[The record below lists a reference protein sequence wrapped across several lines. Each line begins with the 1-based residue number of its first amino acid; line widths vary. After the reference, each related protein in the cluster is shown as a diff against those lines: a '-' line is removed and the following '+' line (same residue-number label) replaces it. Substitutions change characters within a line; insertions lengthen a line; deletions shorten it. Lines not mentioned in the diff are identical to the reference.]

1 MPIPKEAAECWYHS
15 CAAHYCLVESWTQP
29 CTYPDCKVK
38 DWATGKP
45 YYMEHKKPPYRTR
58 EEITRGEWE
67 AH

>member
-45 YYMEHKKPPYRTR
+45 YYMEHKKPQR
-58 EEITRGEWE
+58 
-67 AH
+67 